1 MTLGLRQVALAAM
14 LVSSLS
20 VGMAHAASVQLDG
33 QFMSAT
39 VDDSRLPAGFGQVSL
54 NESAPVWDCSNG
66 ACSLAAPL
74 QTELIFSPTTGAPVT
89 VTSQALIFRFDTLTK
104 SQVVLDPLGH
114 EWTLSADAGKWLIG
128 VNVAS
133 QAPQAGD
140 PQFATAYGQFKYYSD
155 MSLVI
160 PTWHDGY
167 HFINDDSEW
176 QGGVGQSAI
185 LGLKQTGE
193 VGVGTG
199 SLGLGPNPAGIE
211 WSWGFW
217 TQLDGANYAYPS
229 TTDVHC
235 ASLSCMNFMT
245 ANVNVNNYFF
255 SFAVTATP
263 SAVPEV
269 GALPLMALGLAG
281 VSLLSRRRRQ
291 G

>member
-1 MTLGLRQVALAAM
+1 MILGLRQVALATL

-20 VGMAHAASVQLDG
+20 MGTAQAASHQLDG
-33 QFMSAT
+33 QFMSASY
-39 VDDSRLPAGFGQVSL
+39 DDSWLPAGFSQVSV

-74 QTELIFSPTTGAPVT
+74 QTELVFAPTTGAPVT
-89 VTSQALIFRFDTLTK
+89 VTSQALTFQFDTLSK

-114 EWTLSADAGKWLIG
+114 EWTLTADAGKWLIG

-155 MSLVI
+155 ISFVI

-176 QGGVGQSAI
+176 QGGVGQSTI

-199 SLGLGPNPAGIE
+199 PLGLGPNPAGIE
-211 WSWGFW
+211 WSWRFW

-229 TTDVHC
+229 TTNVHC
-235 ASLSCMNFMT
+235 ASLSCMNFKT
-245 ANVNVNNYFF
+245 ANVDVNNYFF
-255 SFAVTATP
+255 SFAVTAIP
-263 SAVPEV
+263 SAVPES
-269 GALPLMALGLAG
+269 GTLPLMALGLLGGAL
-281 VSLLSRRRRQ
+281 VVRRRRR
-291 G
+291 

>member
-1 MTLGLRQVALAAM
+1 MTLGLRQVALTTL

-33 QFMSAT
+33 QFLSAT
-39 VDDSRLPAGFGQVSL
+39 VDDSGLPAGFGQVSL

-74 QTELIFSPTTGAPVT
+74 QTELIFAPTTGAPVT

-133 QAPQAGD
+133 QVPQAGD
-140 PQFATAYGQFKYYSD
+140 PQFATAYGQFKYSSD
-155 MSLVI
+155 FDFLI
-160 PTWHDGY
+160 PTWRDG
-167 HFINDDSEW
+167 FPIINDGSLWD
-176 QGGVGQSAI
+176 GAAGQSAI

-193 VGVGTG
+193 VGAGPG
-199 SLGLGPNPAGIE
+199 ALGIGLAPAGVE
-211 WSWGFW
+211 WSWWFW

-235 ASLSCMNFMT
+235 AALSCMNFMT

-269 GALPLMALGLAG
+269 GTLPLMALGLVGGAL
-281 VSLLSRRRRQ
+281 VVRRRRR
-291 G
+291 